1 MGGAMGII
9 DALKDWIS
17 FRTMVTPVI
26 LKTLYQILFVL
37 LNILGVLAIF
47 GYLVITIIGALAA
60 LTTKN
65 GAGAAI
71 GMIGL
76 GLIMV
81 LAAVV
86 FLLLYNLL
94 LRIWFEV
101 ILLLFNIYDSLKEIE
116 KGQKSSK

>member
-1 MGGAMGII
+1 MGII